1 MKTPS
6 LLGRE
11 AVFPYSAEGAYP
23 AGRKIRKL
31 RTGFDAPGFVALGGI
46 VDITTGIAYKF
57 CHFVISSD
65 CWPIRLTGS
74 AENPGWVS
82 GASYQFFPKT
92 SK

>member
-23 AGRKIRKL
+23 VVGKSRKL
-31 RTGFDAPGFVALGGI
+31 RTGLDTPGFIALGGI

-65 CWPIRLTGS
+65 SWSIRLKPLPVFS
-74 AENPGWVS
+74 
-82 GASYQFFPKT
+82 
-92 SK
+92 